1 MEASAKKLG
10 LDFTLLRRK
19 TATKEVVGLT
29 ASLSC
34 NTFLIDVVFNIDTE
48 ATTTRPRT
56 PSNGDVMSPSQL
68 AVPAPGLQ
76 VTGATVTRT
85 LTSEMEA
92 SELGGIG
99 LARLQRGSLQGSGL
113 LRDLAGLTDQ
123 DQCFRFHDTQR
134 TALAGALLQVEQDL
148 LQMGQLEVQASQQ
161 GTSDTAIQRERVM
174 LSGHGLVT
182 RGFGAVCLEYWA
194 SPQDRIQH
202 RALRG
207 DGERLGTYAGHLVM
221 ESASAERRLH
231 LGTCLGAKAK
241 PALPLAPSAFVAE
254 PSGGELVVAAEWVLR
269 LDPPVVMASSV
280 AAELQVPSNPP
291 LKPSTPILAL
301 ARPTHESCIY

>member
-148 LQMGQLEVQASQQ
+148 LQMGDVRS
-161 GTSDTAIQRERVM
+161 
-174 LSGHGLVT
+174 
-182 RGFGAVCLEYWA
+182 
-194 SPQDRIQH
+194 
-202 RALRG
+202 
-207 DGERLGTYAGHLVM
+207 
-221 ESASAERRLH
+221 
-231 LGTCLGAKAK
+231 
-241 PALPLAPSAFVAE
+241 
-254 PSGGELVVAAEWVLR
+254 
-269 LDPPVVMASSV
+269 
-280 AAELQVPSNPP
+280 
-291 LKPSTPILAL
+291 
-301 ARPTHESCIY
+301 RPTRHASWPVILRSHEAPRT